1 MYYVVT
7 PSKIYKGKTLN
18 ELNKSIGGKMDDD
31 EFKSIGGDL
40 IVNLTTDDLDFVQD
54 KKKLS
59 SIMFGNFFKKDPL
72 PRNLMIINV
81 VLTFI
86 MLTRLMSMG

>member
-1 MYYVVT
+1 M
-7 PSKIYKGKTLN
+7 
-18 ELNKSIGGKMDDD
+18 EDD

-40 IVNLTTDDLDFVQD
+40 IANLTTDDLDFVQD

>member
-18 ELNKSIGGKMDDD
+18 ELNKNIGGKMDDD

-40 IVNLTTDDLDFVQD
+40 IANLTSDDLDFVQD

-72 PRNLMIINV
+72 PRNLMIANLV
-81 VLTFI
+81 FTFI
-86 MLTRLMSMG
+86 ILVRIMGMG